1 MLSGLYGYRS
11 LVAAS
16 EKQYRTAIQS
26 GMTGFKYTRQL
37 LALDADDPRALIGK
51 GVFYYMMGS
60 VPRELKWMTNMAGL
74 SGNKEEGFKAL
85 EQAAGSQSYISNDAK
100 MILAYLYERE
110 NRNEMAVSK
119 LRELS
124 RRYPQNIIFKY
135 NLARLL
141 EKCDQ
146 PSEAKARYQEVLAL
160 KNNELQTLREKSR
173 LRLQKL

>member
-1 MLSGLYGYRS
+1 
-11 LVAAS
+11 
-16 EKQYRTAIQS
+16 
-26 GMTGFKYTRQL
+26 
-37 LALDADDPRALIGK
+37 
-51 GVFYYMMGS
+51 
-60 VPRELKWMTNMAGL
+60 
-74 SGNKEEGFKAL
+74 
-85 EQAAGSQSYISNDAK
+85 
-100 MILAYLYERE
+100 
-110 NRNEMAVSK
+110 MAVSK